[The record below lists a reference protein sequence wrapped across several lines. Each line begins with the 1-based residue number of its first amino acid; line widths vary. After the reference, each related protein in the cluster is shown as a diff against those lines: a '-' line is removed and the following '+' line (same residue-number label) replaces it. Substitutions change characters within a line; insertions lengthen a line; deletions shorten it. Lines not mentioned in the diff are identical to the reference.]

1 MTKNPKQKNFFG
13 KLYIVFLYTVDKN
26 DDKK

>member
-1 MTKNPKQKNFFG
+1 MTKNPKQKKFFG
-13 KLYIVFLYTVDKN
+13 RLYIVFLYTVDKN

>member
-13 KLYIVFLYTVDKN
+13 RLYIVFLYTVDKN